1 MYTNL
6 CYLVCKLI
14 KEENNSMS
22 LFTEAINLEESENE
36 QVETLTI
43 MIPIA
48 LKKKLKI
55 KAIHNNSTVTKI
67 ILNYIRGYVDE

>member
-1 MYTNL
+1 MYTNP

>member
-1 MYTNL
+1 
-6 CYLVCKLI
+6 VCKLI